1 MTISLAEEPR
11 DGRGVRDAL
20 VATFRRV
27 MRLYFRD
34 IERLGD
40 APGPDVRGR
49 VFVANHT
56 NALIDPILVI
66 TGAACEISPVAK
78 STLWSVPGL
87 RWLLDRAGAVP
98 IVRRVDTPD
107 KAAADNAD
115 VFDKIAAHLDGGGNI
130 LIFPEGTSHS
140 EPHLAPLRTGAARM
154 LVAAEA
160 RSRAPTGQQAAAGPG
175 ASLGQAPGTSLG
187 QSGGASLGQS
197 GGASLGQAP
206 GASLGQ
212 SGGASLGQSGGASLG
227 QAPGTSLGQS
237 GGASLGQAPGA
248 SLGQSGGASLGQSGG
263 ARAGAGDRV
272 APTFQAVGLEFDAR
286 TDFRSR
292 CLVLWGPVR
301 KLAELPGDGE
311 DRVRAITAV
320 MAADLRDLLITGAT
334 HEDRLRVARVAELLA
349 NDAGERSLGAWS
361 GIGRQVELAHR
372 TLRSGDAA
380 LIARVAERVDAY
392 YAELERLGLV
402 DGQVM
407 APRTAHR
414 AAPHGSPARPA
425 PASASAWQRAALAP
439 LAAAGFALYAIP
451 YFLPRWIARSSDPD
465 AVSTI
470 KLGAALVVYPVWAA
484 GLVAGALVL
493 IPPPFS
499 LLAAAIAVASPFAAL
514 RWLDAWYQR
523 TRDATPDELARLA
536 QLRRVACAAIDEARS
551 RLPS

>member
-11 DGRGVRDAL
+11 AGRGVREAL

-66 TGAACEISPVAK
+66 TDAACEISPVAK

-140 EPHLAPLRTGAARM
+140 EPHLAPLRSGAARM

-160 RSRAPTGQQAAAGPG
+160 RSRAPTRQQA
-175 ASLGQAPGTSLG
+175 
-187 QSGGASLGQS
+187 
-197 GGASLGQAP
+197 
-206 GASLGQ
+206 
-212 SGGASLGQSGGASLG
+212 
-227 QAPGTSLGQS
+227 
-237 GGASLGQAPGA
+237 
-248 SLGQSGGASLGQSGG
+248 
-263 ARAGAGDRV
+263 DRV

-311 DRVRAITAV
+311 DRVRAITAL

-361 GIGRQVELAHR
+361 GIGRQVELADR
-372 TLRSGDAA
+372 TLRSVDAS
-380 LIARVAERVDAY
+380 LVARVAERVDTY

-402 DGQVM
+402 DGQVT
-407 APRTAHR
+407 APRTA
-414 AAPHGSPARPA
+414 PPGSPAP
-425 PASASAWQRAALAP
+425 ASAWQRAALAP

-484 GLVAGALVL
+484 GLVAAALVL
-493 IPPPFS
+493 LPPPFS

-514 RWLDAWYQR
+514 RWLDVWYQR